1 MVHNLG
7 WYIARIQTAGVT
19 CANLLSSGWHIRKIC
34 FSHSIC
40 QTETGLYW
48 TTQLL
53 FWWHCRLLHWMSFWQ
68 LPAQPCTDQNVANM
82 TLLFRCTY
90 SISHE
95 IYHLIL
101 GFVYIVP
108 IGGFVWLDLP
118 TLFRVASRA
127 LVESFVFPS
136 GEVILKY
143 MAKTGKKNRQLTTP
157 KHCQVWIVCT
167 IREQCTRLT
176 YILKHVAHIWRF
188 KSHTFIQPS
197 IKEWVFI
204 RLIQNVQFYWC
215 ICEQFNSD
223 SAVD

>member
-68 LPAQPCTDQNVANM
+68 LPAQPYTDQNVANM
-82 TLLFRCTY
+82 TLLFRCTH
-90 SISHE
+90 SIDLSHE

-136 GEVILKY
+136 DEVILKY
-143 MAKTGKKNRQLTTP
+143 MAKTGKKIGSLPHQNTAKCESFARFENNVP
-157 KHCQVWIVCT
+157 D
-167 IREQCTRLT
+167 

-223 SAVD
+223 SAA